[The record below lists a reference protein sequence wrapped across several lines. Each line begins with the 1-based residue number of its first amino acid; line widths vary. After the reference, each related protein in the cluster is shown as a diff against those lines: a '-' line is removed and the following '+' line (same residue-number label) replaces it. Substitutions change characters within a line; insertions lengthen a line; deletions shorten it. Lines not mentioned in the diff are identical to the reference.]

1 MLCSHLLPSWRASG
15 AWKGAWTFWM
25 AEQGIAVGREMPKKG
40 TKVVGAEAWGSAK
53 PGKHFAAEELVFQER
68 PGWTW

>member
-1 MLCSHLLPSWRASG
+1 
-15 AWKGAWTFWM
+15 M

-68 PGWTW
+68 LGWTW